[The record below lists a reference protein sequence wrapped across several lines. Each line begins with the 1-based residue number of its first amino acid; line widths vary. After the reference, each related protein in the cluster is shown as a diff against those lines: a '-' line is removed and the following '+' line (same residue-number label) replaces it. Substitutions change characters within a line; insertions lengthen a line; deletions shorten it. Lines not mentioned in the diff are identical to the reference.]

1 MKKKDFRIVFL
12 GTPEFAVAS
21 LDALVRDNFHI
32 AGVITA
38 PDKPSGRGQKIMS
51 SAIKKYAIKANLSP
65 ILQPVNL
72 KDPAFLEDLRL
83 LKPDL
88 QVVVAFRMLPE
99 TIWSLPGLGTINLHA
114 SLLPQY
120 RGAAPINH
128 VIINGEK
135 ETGVTT
141 FFIRHEIDT
150 GNILLQ
156 EKVQIKDNETAG
168 ELHDRL
174 MHVGA
179 ALVSKTVRSIAD
191 GNYSEISQ
199 SELIGQHPV
208 LKLAPKITT
217 EDCRINW
224 DDNAGSI
231 FNFIRG
237 LSPHPTAWSEW
248 AQKNDQKFSLKI
260 YNSSIEIFAH
270 NYKPGTII
278 TDHKKFLKV
287 ACRDG
292 FIHITD
298 LQQAGKKRMNVVDF
312 LRGNRNLKELAV
324 IIQEK

>member
-21 LDALVRDNFHI
+21 LDALVRDNFNI

-38 PDKPSGRGQKIMS
+38 PDKPAGRGQKIMFP
-51 SAIKKYAIKANLSP
+51 AVKKYAIETNMSP
-65 ILQPVNL
+65 VLQPVNL
-72 KDPAFLEDLRL
+72 KDPAFLEELRL

-99 TIWSLPGLGTINLHA
+99 TVWSLPGQGTINLHA

-141 FFIRHEIDT
+141 FFIRREIDT

-156 EKVQIKDNETAG
+156 EKVQIRNNETAG

-179 ALVSKTVRSIAD
+179 KLVVKTVRSIAD

-199 SELIGQHPV
+199 SELTGKHPV
-208 LKLAPKITT
+208 LRLAPKITT

-224 DDNAGSI
+224 DSNAGSI

-248 AQKNDQKFSLKI
+248 IKKNNQKFSIKI
-260 YNSSIEIFAH
+260 YNSSVEVLEH
-270 NYKPGTII
+270 NYKPGTLI
-278 TDHKKFLKV
+278 TDQKKFLKV

-298 LQQAGKKRMNVVDF
+298 VQQAGKRKMNVEEF
-312 LRGNRNLKELAV
+312 LRGNRYLKELAV
-324 IIQEK
+324 IIQDI